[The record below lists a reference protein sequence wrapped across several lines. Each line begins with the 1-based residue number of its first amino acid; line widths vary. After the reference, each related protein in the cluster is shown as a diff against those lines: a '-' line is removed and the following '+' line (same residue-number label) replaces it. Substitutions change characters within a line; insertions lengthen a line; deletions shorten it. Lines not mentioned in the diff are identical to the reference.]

1 MSISM
6 LNRLSDRWSSS
17 GIERGDTILLH
28 SDIRRLLYDFKSNGI
43 KLDLKLIIDSFLN
56 CIGKKGTL
64 IIPLFN
70 FGFTKGETFDINS
83 TPSKMGVL
91 TEFFRK
97 NYNIIRTGHPIY
109 SFGVVGSKNNKFLD
123 LDNYSGYGED
133 SPFGVLKDVKGKI
146 AILDLDDQHSM
157 TFYHYIEEINN
168 VKYRYFKKFSG
179 NYIDKNQQ
187 KIKKTY
193 SLFVRK
199 IDQGVKTFVNPAG
212 ELLWKE
218 GLYKGDKPR
227 VNTGLRTIKSNEL
240 FEFISDIIKSG
251 RAENILYK
259 KKI

>member
-1 MSISM
+1 M

-133 SPFGVLKDVKGKI
+133 SPFGVLKDVKGKK
-146 AILDLDDQHSM
+146 ILDLDDQH
-157 TFYHYIEEINN
+157 
-168 VKYRYFKKFSG
+168 K
-179 NYIDKNQQ
+179 
-187 KIKKTY
+187 
-193 SLFVRK
+193 
-199 IDQGVKTFVNPAG
+199 
-212 ELLWKE
+212 
-218 GLYKGDKPR
+218 
-227 VNTGLRTIKSNEL
+227 
-240 FEFISDIIKSG
+240 
-251 RAENILYK
+251 
-259 KKI
+259 